1 MVKKLIFRILI
12 FVPMIAST
20 PSFAQENPKFD
31 IIPTSLGNLEMH
43 FIGHG
48 TLMFK
53 INDIVVHIDPVS
65 MYADYATLPKAD
77 MILVSHE
84 HGDHLDPKA
93 LETIKKDG
101 TLFYSTET
109 VAQNQTWAKIVKAGD
124 KVNFKD
130 IFSVDIVPA
139 YNIQNVRAPGQPY
152 HPQGNGIG
160 FVFNFGDTR
169 VYVAGDT
176 EDTPEMRALKD
187 IDVAFLPMNLPYT
200 MTPEMVADAAMA
212 FKPGILYPYHFSNT
226 DTNELVELLKGTGI
240 EVRVRD
246 LQ

>member
-1 MVKKLIFRILI
+1 MVKKLIIRILI
-12 FVPMIAST
+12 FLPMIASI

-31 IIPTSLGNLEMH
+31 VVPTSLGNLEMH

-53 INDIVVHIDPVS
+53 IKGIVVHIDPVS
-65 MYADYATLPKAD
+65 MYADYAALPKAD
-77 MILVSHE
+77 MIVVSHE

-93 LETIKKDG
+93 LEAIKKDE

-109 VAQNQTWAKIVKAGD
+109 VAQSQTWAKIVKAGD
-124 KVNFKD
+124 KVNYRD
-130 IFSVDIVPA
+130 VFSVDIVPA

-152 HPQGNGIG
+152 HPQGSGVG

-176 EDTPEMRALKD
+176 EDIPEMRALKEID
-187 IDVAFLPMNLPYT
+187 IAFLPMNLPYT
-200 MTPEMVADAAMA
+200 MTSEMVANAARA
-212 FKPGILYPYHFSNT
+212 FKPKILYPYHFGNT
-226 DTNELVELLKGTGI
+226 DTNELEELLKGSGI
-240 EVRVRD
+240 EVRIRD